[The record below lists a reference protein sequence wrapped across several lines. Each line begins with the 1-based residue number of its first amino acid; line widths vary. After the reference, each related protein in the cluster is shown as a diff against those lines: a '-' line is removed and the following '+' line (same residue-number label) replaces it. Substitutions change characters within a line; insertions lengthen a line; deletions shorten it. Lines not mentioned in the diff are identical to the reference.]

1 MKNILVIDDDKAIC
15 TMITDTLEEEGY
27 SVSTARDGQMGLALL
42 EQSATDLIICDVLM
56 SVMDGIDFCQAI
68 QATPAYR
75 AIPLILISGRDE
87 AQVRDYCTYTAY
99 LKKPF
104 AIERLV
110 NLVNQHTRATAEAQ
124 G

>member
-15 TMITDTLEEEGY
+15 TMITDTLEDEGY
-27 SVSTARDGQMGLALL
+27 TVSTASDGQMGLALL
-42 EQSATDLIICDVLM
+42 EQSETDLIICDVLM

-68 QATPAYR
+68 EATPAYR

-87 AQVRDYCTYTAY
+87 SQVKDYCHYTAF

-104 AIERLV
+104 PLDRLV
-110 NLVNQHTRATAEAQ
+110 QLVADHTQTAK
-124 G
+124 GV